1 MNMNTIYVMLGFI
14 FVYAII
20 SSVLDKNKQ
29 RKAKSKEALERLQ
42 SKSYRK
48 ELERLIDFSQSD
60 ALNIATLRKIEVF
73 KYENRFNC
81 CFSTSNIYFLLN

>member
-48 ELERLIDFSQSD
+48 ELERLIDFCQSD
-60 ALNIATLRKIEVF
+60 ALNIATLRKA
-73 KYENRFNC
+73 
-81 CFSTSNIYFLLN
+81 YFLQYPEAKKLLEIIKKDKGI

>member
-60 ALNIATLRKIEVF
+60 ALNIAALRKA
-73 KYENRFNC
+73 
-81 CFSTSNIYFLLN
+81 YFLQYPEAKQLLEIIKRDRGI

>member
-29 RKAKSKEALERLQ
+29 RKAKSKEDV
-42 SKSYRK
+42 RK
-48 ELERLIDFSQSD
+48 
-60 ALNIATLRKIEVF
+60 
-73 KYENRFNC
+73 
-81 CFSTSNIYFLLN
+81 